1 MLHDPRVASSPDPQL
16 ALSMEDAVYVA
27 VVEQRGVDRRD
38 LRVGP
43 LGEGDA
49 RLLAALL
56 LGRAD
61 VPAAEDGPWRG
72 AVAGGTRSVR
82 LER

>member
-1 MLHDPRVASSPDPQL
+1 MTSSPDPQL
-16 ALSMEDAVYVA
+16 ALTVDRAVHLT
-27 VVEQRGVDRRD
+27 VVEERGADVRQ

-61 VPAAEDGPWRG
+61 VPAGEAGPWRG
-72 AVAGGTRSVR
+72 AVAGGSRTVG
-82 LER
+82 LES

>member
-16 ALSMEDAVYVA
+16 ALTIEDAVYVT
-27 VVEQRGVDRRD
+27 VVEQRGANRRD

-43 LGEGDA
+43 VAEGDA

-72 AVAGGTRSVR
+72 AVAGGTRMVH